1 MLIITEVYN
10 KTAEDI
16 QNYITMNNL
25 EHVEYEVEDIVVE
38 AITTILLY
46 KPQGIYGDD
55 LSSEFSNFIEDF
67 ANLMQTYYDDQVSTK
82 EDNTDS
88 YDMVYMLSN
97 TFSNLFRFILLN
109 VPEKYYDDCT
119 QVVIHKN
126 DNYYLKINSNSFI
139 KIYSEELDSILVYD
153 DNVPYTTYDYR
164 NNFAIFKTILDEAT
178 ELEFKLFIE
187 ILTMINMENKEEFD
201 RNFLLNC
208 MRNFDRY
215 NKVIDELHNLAYS
228 IPTNVTKNFNGWLG
242 DRLIA
247 RILQDDSIQG

>member
-1 MLIITEVYN
+1 MLVITEVYN

-16 QNYITMNNL
+16 QNYIVMNNL
-25 EHVEYEVEDIVVE
+25 EHVEYEVDDIVVE

-55 LSSEFSNFIEDF
+55 LSTEFSNFIEDF
-67 ANLMQTYYDDQVSTK
+67 ANLMQTYYDDQVSNK
-82 EDNTDS
+82 EANTDS

-109 VPEKYYDDCT
+109 VPEKYYDDST

-126 DNYYLKINSNSFI
+126 DNYYLKINSNSII

-164 NNFAIFKTILDEAT
+164 NNFAIFKTILDDAT

-187 ILTMINMENKEEFD
+187 ILTMINMENKVEFN

-215 NKVIDELHNLAYS
+215 NEVIDDLHNLAYS
-228 IPTNVTKNFNGWLG
+228 IPTNVTINFNGWLG

-247 RILQDDSIQG
+247 RILQDDNIQG